1 VSDEAEKLLRDGIG
15 KYFEL
20 KEESAGKPKIYL
32 GGHMQEV
39 ELENCTH
46 AWAFGSLQYVR
57 AAVSNVEDY
66 LGTKG
71 LKLPSKAETPIQ
83 SIYRPELDVS
93 PELSPAESA
102 YYQSLIGILQWIVEL
117 GRIDICLEVSMM
129 SSHLALPR
137 EGHLDQVLHIFAYLR
152 KYHNSELVF
161 DPTHQEVDEQ
171 AFERKDWTS
180 SEYGHVSGNEEL
192 PPNIPTPQGF
202 GFKVLARVDADHAG
216 DSVTRKSR
224 TGFLVYCN
232 SAPIYWMS
240 KKQTSI
246 ESSSFG
252 SEFIAMKQCCEYIR
266 GLRYKLRMMG
276 IPVIGPAL
284 IYGDNQSV
292 LYNSSIPDST
302 LKKKSQS
309 IAYHFVCE
317 GAARDEW
324 RTAYVSTQENP
335 ADLLTKVLPMGEKRR
350 GFVMMLQHHI
360 FGSSV

>member
-1 VSDEAEKLLRDGIG
+1 
-15 KYFEL
+15 
-20 KEESAGKPKIYL
+20 
-32 GGHMQEV
+32 M
-39 ELENCTH
+39 
-46 AWAFGSLQYVR
+46 
-57 AAVSNVEDY
+57 
-66 LGTKG
+66 
-71 LKLPSKAETPIQ
+71 
-83 SIYRPELDVS
+83 
-93 PELSPAESA
+93 
-102 YYQSLIGILQWIVEL
+102 
-117 GRIDICLEVSMM
+117 
-129 SSHLALPR
+129 
-137 EGHLDQVLHIFAYLR
+137 
-152 KYHNSELVF
+152 
-161 DPTHQEVDEQ
+161 
-171 AFERKDWTS
+171 
-180 SEYGHVSGNEEL
+180 
-192 PPNIPTPQGF
+192 
-202 GFKVLARVDADHAG
+202 DADHAG
-216 DSVTRKSR
+216 DSVTRRSR

-309 IAYHFVCE
+309 IAYHFVRE